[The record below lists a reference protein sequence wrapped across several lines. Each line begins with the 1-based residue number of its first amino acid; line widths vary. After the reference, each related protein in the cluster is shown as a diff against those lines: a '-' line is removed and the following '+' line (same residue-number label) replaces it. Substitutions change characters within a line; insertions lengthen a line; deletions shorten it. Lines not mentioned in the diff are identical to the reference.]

1 VNGKEEEKKRTKR
14 REEKEKEKEKE
25 KEFSMKVKEHGA
37 TASLS
42 SRRTD
47 TPPRRGLDDPSKKI
61 FVLFGPRAGGL
72 GLAVLLLGV
81 AACTKK
87 PNLSPGEV
95 KAVRVSSLAAGPS
108 DAAWASLP
116 VHVAPLVP
124 QDMVEPRLLK
134 ATTPEV
140 RVRAMHDGTRVAFL
154 LEWVDAS
161 KNDLPGPARFADACA
176 VQLPAAPPA
185 RDLPAPQMGEKGRG
199 VEITYW
205 RASWQAVVDGR
216 GDTLKD
222 LYPNATVDHY
232 PFQAA
237 SLAPG
242 SPEQKEAARRYAPAR
257 ALGNAMAGPREKPVE
272 DLVAEGPGTLA
283 PGPATGS
290 NGKGVRT
297 ATGWSV
303 VLSRR
308 LPPGVT
314 APARSEVAF
323 AVWDGAD
330 DEAGARKMRTV
341 WIPLNLEGTP

>member
-1 VNGKEEEKKRTKR
+1 
-14 REEKEKEKEKE
+14 
-25 KEFSMKVKEHGA
+25 MKVIRRGPPA
-37 TASLS
+37 GLS

-47 TPPRRGLDDPSKKI
+47 APLSRCPNYPSKKI
-61 FVLFGPRAGGL
+61 FVLFGPL
-72 GLAVLLLGV
+72 LVLLAVSC
-81 AACTKK
+81 AKK

-95 KAVRVSSLAAGPS
+95 RAVRSTALAPSPS
-108 DAAWASLP
+108 DAAWAALP

-140 RVRAMHDGTRVAFL
+140 RVRAMHDGTTVAFL
-154 LEWVDAS
+154 LEWADAT
-161 KNDLPGPARFADACA
+161 KNDMPGPARFTDACA
-176 VQLPAAPPA
+176 VQLPATPPA

-216 GDTLKD
+216 GDTLND

-232 PFQAA
+232 PFEAK
-237 SLAPG
+237 SLAEG
-242 SPEQKEAARRYAPAR
+242 SPEKKEAALRYAPAR
-257 ALGNAMAGPREKPVE
+257 TLGNAMAGPRQKPVE

-283 PGPATGS
+283 PGPAASS

-297 ATGWSV
+297 ATGWAV

-308 LPPGVT
+308 LPTGVT
-314 APARSEVAF
+314 VPARSQVAF
-323 AVWDGAD
+323 AVWEGAD
-330 DEAGARKMRTV
+330 EESGARKMRTV
-341 WIPLNLEGTP
+341 WIPLNLEGSK